1 VDLVRG
7 VVNESFVDEDFDEV
21 GRLAGR
27 LRCVIAAR
35 IVLFRILMSLSS
47 GRWKRYAESKYPH
60 EREALEYL
68 RENLPDSDPVLLY
81 SNFEFIA
88 DDGSVNEI
96 DALVVTRVG
105 LFLVEIKSRG
115 GKIAGNR
122 HTWSW
127 EQEGRVLT
135 IDSPLILA
143 NSKARKLGDLLER
156 QKAFKE
162 IKRPYV
168 EALVFCSDPSISI
181 QLAESERMRVCA
193 RLPLDKAPGIIPA
206 LLRRESPGITPLAG
220 TVIDKP
226 VARAIVQALE
236 QAGIRHSQRERR
248 VGDYVLTDLIEENSL
263 LSCQD
268 FAAEHPST
276 KTPRR
281 VRLYNVAAA
290 EPGERERIKEAAK
303 REYLILDGLDHPG
316 IVKALDFREHEL
328 GPAII
333 FRRERD
339 EVRLDH
345 YLAQEGHRLTL
356 DQRLD
361 LIRQLAEA
369 L

>member
-1 VDLVRG
+1 
-7 VVNESFVDEDFDEV
+7 
-21 GRLAGR
+21 
-27 LRCVIAAR
+27 
-35 IVLFRILMSLSS
+35 MSLSS

-68 RENLPDSDPVLLY
+68 RENLPDSDPVQMY

-88 DDGSVNEI
+88 DDGSVNEV
-96 DALVVTRVG
+96 DALVVTRAG

-115 GKIAGNR
+115 GKIVGNR

-143 NSKARKLGDLLER
+143 NSKARKLGSLLDR

-168 EALVFCSDPSISI
+168 EALVFSSDPSISI
-181 QLAESERMRVCA
+181 QLPESERMRVCA

-206 LLRRESPGITPLAG
+206 LLRRESPGIAPLAG

-226 VARAIVQALE
+226 MARAIVQALE

-248 VGDYVLTDLIEENSL
+248 VGDYVLTDLIEENAL

-281 VRLYNVAAA
+281 VRLYNVSLQQMACGP
-290 EPGERERIKEAAK
+290 PGVQSQAGTAFTPVLAHTK
-303 REYLILDGLDHPG
+303 LFW
-316 IVKALDFREHEL
+316 FRE
-328 GPAII
+328 P
-333 FRRERD
+333 FWDPCRECRY
-339 EVRLDH
+339 RPP
-345 YLAQEGHRLTL
+345 
-356 DQRLD
+356 
-361 LIRQLAEA
+361 
-369 L
+369 

>member
-1 VDLVRG
+1 
-7 VVNESFVDEDFDEV
+7 
-21 GRLAGR
+21 
-27 LRCVIAAR
+27 
-35 IVLFRILMSLSS
+35 MSLSS

-60 EREALEYL
+60 EGEALEYL

-88 DDGSVNEI
+88 DDGSVNEV
-96 DALVVTRVG
+96 DALVVTRAG

-127 EQEGRVLT
+127 EQEGRAIT

-181 QLAESERMRVCA
+181 QLPESERMRVCA
-193 RLPLDKAPGIIPA
+193 RLPLDKAPAIIPA
-206 LLRRESPGITPLAG
+206 LLRRESPGVTPIAG

-226 VARAIVQALE
+226 VARALVQALE
-236 QAGIRHSQRERR
+236 QAGSRHSQRERR
-248 VGDYVLTDLIEENSL
+248 VGDYVLTDLIEENTL

-276 KTPRR
+276 KTARR

-303 REYLILDGLDHPG
+303 REYLILDGLPQKVLRRADAQVG
-316 IVKALDFREHEL
+316 VVRDFERAAARTL
-328 GPAII
+328 RDPAPC
-333 FRRERD
+333 
-339 EVRLDH
+339 VRLDAPGDAPEQELLVVGSGV
-345 YLAQEGHRLTL
+345 LAEDLAVLVLELRRGHMT
-356 DQRLD
+356 QALD
-361 LIRQLAEA
+361 LFSDP
-369 L
+369 